1 MPQFSKLFYGGSNP
15 SRDTMKYLNKE
26 SELLDAYK
34 DLKYYEF
41 NMNNTQK
48 LGMKKCYKSE
58 VNRLKMKINKLKF
71 KLF

>member
-1 MPQFSKLFYGGSNP
+1 
-15 SRDTMKYLNKE
+15 MKYLNKE